1 MTSALNHILQAAP
14 ATAPPLPCISKS
26 AAPASSLMPNAEI
39 CFHFSLSGMSQT
51 SRDVNQVTPLL
62 SSSPPPHLHTYAHF
76 VPHTHTETLGK
87 ASETK
92 GAAHSSVEFA
102 EDRMLASRSRNAAMI
117 PAYSLY
123 SQRTLYHHVSASS
136 PEHRMDHCNL

>member
-1 MTSALNHILQAAP
+1 MFGSDSNSCDGQGYILCFCSSFIAVTSDLSRILKAAP
-14 ATAPPLPCISKS
+14 ATAPPLHCISKS

-51 SRDVNQVTPLL
+51 SRDINQVTLL
-62 SSSPPPHLHTYAHF
+62 PTSIRERT
-76 VPHTHTETLGK
+76 HTHTHTHMYVETPGK

-102 EDRMLASRSRNAAMI
+102 EDRMLASRSRNAALI

-123 SQRTLYHHVSASS
+123 S
-136 PEHRMDHCNL
+136 